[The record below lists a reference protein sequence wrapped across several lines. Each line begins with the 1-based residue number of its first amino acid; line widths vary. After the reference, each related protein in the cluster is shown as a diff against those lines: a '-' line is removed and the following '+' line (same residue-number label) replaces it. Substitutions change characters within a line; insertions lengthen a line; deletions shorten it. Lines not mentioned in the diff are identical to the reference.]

1 MFKNSIL
8 RYLNSAATFD
18 AENEGK
24 SAAQLQR
31 EAIAKTMA
39 VAPKEG
45 EESNKDKN
53 EDKDENDTDDKEDDK
68 EKDEDDEDK
77 EEDENEDDKKAP
89 ENETEEQKTARLAE
103 EKKQVKEQRKYER
116 MQRRIDKVAAE
127 RDLTRT
133 ENEELKKQLAAK
145 TVEGLTEEEVNARA
159 KKIAEGIVNE
169 RNVANAQKQFEKD
182 CDTLQKE
189 ALKVNKK
196 FNEEVHEMAEEVAP
210 IPGIMIGILVDL
222 DNENGSKVLN
232 YLAQNVDEYEKMF
245 TGDVDAKGNMIP
257 ISEGRMT
264 AKLIR
269 LSDKLKAEED
279 KAKAYKKKEHSNVP
293 PPVTP
298 VTEGRDVRTA
308 NALPS
313 NPTKNMDEFVRI
325 RNQQEA
331 DRRKQRGY

>member
-8 RYLNSAATFD
+8 RYLNSVATFD

-45 EESNKDKN
+45 EENNEDKN
-53 EDKDENDTDDKEDDK
+53 EDKDENDTNDKEDDK

-77 EEDENEDDKKAP
+77 EEEDENENEDDKKAP
-89 ENETEEQKTARLAE
+89 ENETEEQKTARLAQE
-103 EKKQVKEQRKYER
+103 KEQAKEDRKQAR
-116 MQRRIDKVAAE
+116 IQKRIDKLVAE

-159 KKIAEGIVNE
+159 KKIAEQLVNE
-169 RNVANAQKQFEKD
+169 RNAESTKKQFEKD

-189 ALKVNKK
+189 ALKANKK
-196 FNEEVHEMAEEVAP
+196 FDNDVALMAQEVAP
-210 IPGIMIGILVDL
+210 IPAIMIGILVDL
-222 DNENGSKVLN
+222 DNKNGGKVLN
-232 YLAQNVDEYEKMF
+232 YLAQNVDEYE
-245 TGDVDAKGNMIP
+245 DIYNL
-257 ISEGRMT
+257 SEGRMT

-279 KAKAYKKKEHSNVP
+279 KAKAGKKKEHSNVP
-293 PPVTP
+293 PPVVP
-298 VTEGRDVRTA
+298 VNEGRDARTA
-308 NALPS
+308 NVLPN
-313 NPTKNMDEFVRI
+313 NPTQKMDDFVRI